1 MSLASALLSF
11 GALVV
16 VMTLVPGLDT
26 AVVLRGT
33 LARSRSY
40 GLATTLG
47 IMTGLVIWGAVA
59 GAGAAA
65 ILTASRAAYRALA
78 LAGALYLAWMGA
90 SMLWRAWH
98 SRGRTGSR
106 AGLGQEGRS
115 HDGGASPGAPLWRG
129 WLTGMWTDLLNPK
142 AGVFHLATIPQF
154 MVDGVPPLV
163 MGVLLACVHAACT
176 MLWLGGLTMGASW
189 LAPRL
194 SGSGAERSIGG
205 PTQSPGRCSSVSAR
219 LALDARL

>member
-78 LAGALYLAWMGA
+78 LYLAWMGA

-142 AGVFHLATIPQF
+142 AGVFYLATIPHHGRRRPSPG
-154 MVDGVPPLV
+154 DGRAAGLRPRRLHHAVARRAHHGRLLARPSALRQR
-163 MGVLLACVHAACT
+163 GGALDRWTDSITGTVLL
-176 MLWLGGLTMGASW
+176 GFG
-189 LAPRL
+189 
-194 SGSGAERSIGG
+194 
-205 PTQSPGRCSSVSAR
+205 AR